1 MKMVRL
7 MVAPVREYSNDQTHF
22 VDTYAFLDGGSNISL
37 CTTNLMQR
45 FNLRGAE
52 VTRQIDERVT
62 GSRLHQGF
70 VVAMKLKDLQE
81 TELLTLQSALAVA
94 VKELPNLNASIS
106 TNELVSKYN
115 HLSVLNFPEISKQKV
130 EILIGA
136 DVWQAHVIHES
147 IEGESDQP
155 RALTTGLGWT
165 LFGPDPR
172 THGSEKYVVNCS
184 QSTNDVLHEQLTRM
198 FNCKFSNSQT
208 YDAPYSVEDKQLP
221 QKAETSVAKVNGHY
235 QQQLP
240 SNDADVILPDNRLTV
255 ENRLALKVTV
265 SCFESHKDKRDLL
278 TVGCARQESAGCKPH
293 HVRLIGGKSSPA
305 CASYALRKVADET
318 ETPASSE
325 LC

>member
-1 MKMVRL
+1 MVT
-7 MVAPVREYSNDQTHF
+7 PVQVYSNEQTHF
-22 VDTYAFLDGGSNISL
+22 VDTYAFLDGDSNISL

-147 IEGESDQP
+147 IEGEPDQS
-155 RALTTGLGWT
+155 RALRTGLGWT
-165 LFGPDPR
+165 LFGPDTR
-172 THGSEKYVVNCS
+172 AHGSEKYVVNCA

-198 FNCKFSNSQT
+198 FNYDFPDNSQAS
-208 YDAPYSVEDKQLP
+208 DAPYSVVDKQFP
-221 QKAETSVAKVNGHY
+221 QKAET
-235 QQQLP
+235 
-240 SNDADVILPDNRLTV
+240 
-255 ENRLALKVTV
+255 
-265 SCFESHKDKRDLL
+265 
-278 TVGCARQESAGCKPH
+278 
-293 HVRLIGGKSSPA
+293 
-305 CASYALRKVADET
+305 
-318 ETPASSE
+318 
-325 LC
+325 